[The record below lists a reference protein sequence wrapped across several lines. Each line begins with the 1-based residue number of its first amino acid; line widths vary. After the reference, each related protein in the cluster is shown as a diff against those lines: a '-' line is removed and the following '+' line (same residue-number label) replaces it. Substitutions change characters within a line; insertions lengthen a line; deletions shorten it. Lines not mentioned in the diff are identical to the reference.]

1 MRIVPEDSG
10 LEIQAYVRNRDIG
23 FVSVGQEAVV
33 KVESFPFTRYGAI
46 KARVTRIAK
55 DAIPEPDA
63 NAIEGDPT
71 RVSNAAGF
79 AGGERT
85 QNLVFPVVLKP
96 DAETITVDGVAEP
109 LTSGMAVTVEL
120 KTGARRMLEY
130 LFAPLVEVTS
140 KAMRER

>member
-1 MRIVPEDSG
+1 MS
-10 LEIQAYVRNRDIG
+10 
-23 FVSVGQEAVV
+23 S
-33 KVESFPFTRYGAI
+33 
-46 KARVTRIAK
+46 RIAK

-96 DAETITVDGVAEP
+96 DAETITVDGAVRAADLRHGGHGRAQDRRAADARISVLAAGRSRVKGDAGAVNSPLLEGVRKNARLSTGMERGWGGAPIPAEP
-109 LTSGMAVTVEL
+109 T
-120 KTGARRMLEY
+120 
-130 LFAPLVEVTS
+130 
-140 KAMRER
+140 

>member
-1 MRIVPEDSG
+1 M
-10 LEIQAYVRNRDIG
+10 
-23 FVSVGQEAVV
+23 
-33 KVESFPFTRYGAI
+33 I
-46 KARVTRIAK
+46 KAHVVRIAR

-63 NAIEGDPT
+63 GAIEGDPA
-71 RVSNAAGF
+71 RVSAAEGF

-96 DAETITVDGVAEP
+96 DDASITVDGVAEP

-130 LFAPLVEVTS
+130 VFAPLVEVAS

>member
-1 MRIVPEDSG
+1 M
-10 LEIQAYVRNRDIG
+10 RNRDIG
-23 FVSVGQEAVV
+23 FVNVGQDAAV
-33 KVESFPFTRYGAI
+33 KIESFPYTRYGAI
-46 KARVTRIAK
+46 HAHVVPIAR

-63 NAIEGDPT
+63 AAIEGDPARPPT
-71 RVSNAAGF
+71 RPASPAQ
-79 AGGERT
+79 RT

-96 DAETITVDGVAEP
+96 DAASIAVDGVDQP

-130 LFAPLVEVTS
+130 LFAPVVEVAS